1 MHVTN
6 KSVAMSGSGE
16 ASPRWAG
23 GSGTTLSHL
32 RADGAATANNAGGKT
47 QCTGQQRL
55 GAWGVKGKFVY
66 FKGVFSLW
74 ISLLT
79 PRFLLQA
86 VPQRCRENHCSFC
99 KQAASARLPKEH
111 QEEIS
116 ENVLLSRSGLMSSY
130 CNWAMTACVVF
141 AVSSLVQ
148 SAQSAQLVKKVSR
161 PSFCQL
167 LVAMG
172 LTSMEKCLVPEAQ
185 RCPTKNQDG
194 REHWLAVRMRHVGSS
209 SIDMDVVH
217 FITSYCKSW
226 YMLSLSVMNFHLLSF
241 IFMNFLADG

>member
-1 MHVTN
+1 MHVPN

-148 SAQSAQLVKKVSR
+148 SAQSAPGGYGLDFHGEMPRAWSSEMSNKKPGR
-161 PSFCQL
+161 PWTLACSTYETCRIFIHWYGCCSFHYL
-167 LVAMG
+167 L
-172 LTSMEKCLVPEAQ
+172 L
-185 RCPTKNQDG
+185 
-194 REHWLAVRMRHVGSS
+194 
-209 SIDMDVVH
+209 
-217 FITSYCKSW
+217 
-226 YMLSLSVMNFHLLSF
+226 
-241 IFMNFLADG
+241 